1 MEELYMK
8 LSTST
13 KWLAMLLAAFLA
25 FGQASAVWAQAE
37 PEEEEEMLQNRPN
50 PMERTGAMR
59 KGTATQKGSQMQMK
73 QQAGQQ
79 MSNKAKAGA
88 LKGQAAHPGGAMH
101 QTPGAMK

>member
-1 MEELYMK
+1 MK

-13 KWLAMLLAAFLA
+13 TWLAMLLTAFLA
-25 FGQASAVWAQAE
+25 FGQASAAWAQE
-37 PEEEEEMLQNRPN
+37 DTPEEEEEPVQARPN

-59 KGTATQKGSQMQMK
+59 KGTTTQKGAQMQM
-73 QQAGQQ
+73 QHRAGEQ
-79 MSNKAKAGA
+79 MSNKARTGA